1 MSTMENELGKKSLLI
16 VDDSSIIRKAISL
29 YLEDFDL
36 EVVGTANNGAT
47 ALKLFK
53 ELNPDFVTLDIS
65 MPGIDGFQV
74 LKDMIKFDETAKI
87 IVITALADKSTGIKA
102 LKLGAINYLIKPF
115 SPEKLK
121 KLFKRIV

>member
-1 MSTMENELGKKSLLI
+1 MEKELNKKSLLI

-36 EVVGTANNGAT
+36 EVVGTANNGET
-47 ALKLFK
+47 ALRLFK
-53 ELNPDFVTLDIS
+53 ELKPDYVTLDIS

-74 LKDMIKFDETAKI
+74 LNDMVKIDKSANI

-102 LKLGAINYLIKPF
+102 LKLGAKNYLIKPF

>member
-1 MSTMENELGKKSLLI
+1 MENELNKKSLLI
-16 VDDSSIIRKAISL
+16 VDDSSIIRKAISM
-29 YLEDFDL
+29 YLKDFDL
-36 EVVGTANNGAT
+36 EVVGTANNGTT
-47 ALKLFK
+47 ALKLFN
-53 ELNPDFVTLDIS
+53 ELKPKYVTLDIS

-74 LKDMIKFDETAKI
+74 LKDMVKIDKSAKI

-102 LKLGAINYLIKPF
+102 LKLGAVNYLIKPF

>member
-1 MSTMENELGKKSLLI
+1 MENELDKKSLLI

-36 EVVGTANNGAT
+36 EVVGTANNGET
-47 ALKLFK
+47 ALRLFK
-53 ELNPDFVTLDIS
+53 KLKPDYVTLDIS

-74 LKDMIKFDETAKI
+74 LKDMVKIDKSAKI

-121 KLFKRIV
+121 KLFNRVV

>member
-1 MSTMENELGKKSLLI
+1 MDKDFKKKSLLI

-36 EVVGTANNGAT
+36 EVVGTANNGES
-47 ALKLFK
+47 ALKLFENLK
-53 ELNPDFVTLDIS
+53 PDFVTLDIS
-65 MPGIDGFQV
+65 MPGIDGFQT
-74 LKDMIKFDETAKI
+74 LKDMVKIDKSAKI

-121 KLFKRIV
+121 KLFDPLL

>member
-1 MSTMENELGKKSLLI
+1 MDKKSLLI

-36 EVVGTANNGAT
+36 EVVGTANNGTT

-53 ELNPDFVTLDIS
+53 ELKPDFVTLDIS

-74 LKDMIKFDETAKI
+74 LKDMAKIENNAKI
-87 IVITALADKSTGIKA
+87 IVITALADKATGIKA
-102 LKLGAINYLIKPF
+102 LKLGAVNYLIKPF

-121 KLFKRIV
+121 NLFKRII

>member
-1 MSTMENELGKKSLLI
+1 MDKKSLLI

-36 EVVGTANNGAT
+36 EVVGTANNGVS

-53 ELNPDFVTLDIS
+53 ELKPDFVTLDIS

-74 LKDMIKFDETAKI
+74 LRDMVKIENKAKI
-87 IVITALADKSTGIKA
+87 IVITALADKATGIKA
-102 LKLGAINYLIKPF
+102 LKLGAVNYLIKPF
-115 SPEKLK
+115 SAEKLK
-121 KLFKRIV
+121 NLFKLII